1 MKGYQTR
8 NSLTLRKRVKKAHAK
23 AKFAGFLYLL
33 GTLAMVAFACLPT
46 LNLGGKDLWV
56 LDFWKPFLN
65 ILKPERD
72 IFAII
77 VAVLYGFVVLT
88 GVINFLKCLGKT
100 RTLFKGI
107 SKKQSAYNRNV
118 YAMEEMGGIFSGS
131 FAAIINFHFLIY
143 ILQPSDVTKKITIYA
158 YAMLGVGLVIHF
170 LAGVIGGKVSTFH
183 IQRAYGTVEEEKR
196 ACGTFVYF
204 FRNLIQIAATGA
216 IVYFFVPVC
225 TLNQTLATLLAKGNP
240 FSGDLMKVILPLAL
254 QILLVLW
261 ILVLVKHSTASTE
274 FNRFGIE
281 GSGMKNYRVFA
292 FFTVLTAGGAAALEY
307 LATKAFAG
315 VALKYAIIAGV
326 AFAAFLVDCI
336 FKSRVKEKEET
347 EDEVEVD
354 QFLMQQP
361 SVQAPVAPT
370 STPTY
375 QPVYIPV
382 YYPYPAY
389 QGGMPCPMPTAGYAP
404 MPSVAPCSE
413 VTGVCARPAPSPAPA
428 HLKPTPSPAVQAAE
442 GKKDV
447 RAKRRDIKERDA
459 ILKREKAAAKKNK
472 KIAKRNAKKEKR
484 LTKQE
489 ESFVKKTAVTA
500 VEFPKELAPETQ
512 VETPV
517 MGLTA
522 SFPAIVN
529 APIVQSAPETVVA
542 PPAPVEDEVKEI
554 TSIDPKKEWKVRCP
568 RCGRELM
575 VSERTPYHRCP
586 NCDKVFQIRK
596 FETFVKKA

>member
-1 MKGYQTR
+1 
-8 NSLTLRKRVKKAHAK
+8 
-23 AKFAGFLYLL
+23 
-33 GTLAMVAFACLPT
+33 
-46 LNLGGKDLWV
+46 
-56 LDFWKPFLN
+56 
-65 ILKPERD
+65 
-72 IFAII
+72 
-77 VAVLYGFVVLT
+77 
-88 GVINFLKCLGKT
+88 
-100 RTLFKGI
+100 
-107 SKKQSAYNRNV
+107 
-118 YAMEEMGGIFSGS
+118 
-131 FAAIINFHFLIY
+131 
-143 ILQPSDVTKKITIYA
+143 
-158 YAMLGVGLVIHF
+158 
-170 LAGVIGGKVSTFH
+170 
-183 IQRAYGTVEEEKR
+183 
-196 ACGTFVYF
+196 
-204 FRNLIQIAATGA
+204 
-216 IVYFFVPVC
+216 
-225 TLNQTLATLLAKGNP
+225 
-240 FSGDLMKVILPLAL
+240 
-254 QILLVLW
+254 
-261 ILVLVKHSTASTE
+261 
-274 FNRFGIE
+274 
-281 GSGMKNYRVFA
+281 
-292 FFTVLTAGGAAALEY
+292 
-307 LATKAFAG
+307 
-315 VALKYAIIAGV
+315 
-326 AFAAFLVDCI
+326 
-336 FKSRVKEKEET
+336 
-347 EDEVEVD
+347 
-354 QFLMQQP
+354 
-361 SVQAPVAPT
+361 
-370 STPTY
+370 
-375 QPVYIPV
+375 
-382 YYPYPAY
+382 
-389 QGGMPCPMPTAGYAP
+389 